1 MKRKYSVCTAQE
13 TLRLDYK
20 IGQLLLHRK
29 IIAVCS
35 EIQKVAEINCEQN
48 VDFFW

>member
-1 MKRKYSVCTAQE
+1 MIGKYSARTEQE

-20 IGQLLLHRK
+20 IGQLLLHRE

-35 EIQKVAEINCEQN
+35 EI
-48 VDFFW
+48 